1 MSTTSPISKLAQG
14 TLPDELREPLEQLLA
29 QGLGEMSL
37 RQLLGMTLS
46 GLAAAERS
54 AYLEKSPTDKGN
66 GSYDRSLG
74 IGSLSVPIEVPRTRS
89 GWFRPTLLPAAYQRV
104 YPNEMQQLLLALL
117 CSSRSVNAA
126 KAALKKLGLPC
137 SEDDLEA
144 VASEYVEQFALLNSR
159 PLDPDLIALF
169 VDAKYVEVKDSEHIR
184 PTTIYLAVG
193 LTRSGHK
200 RVLACMVRPGREN
213 LEDWKRLLRS
223 LLERG
228 LRRLLILIQDD
239 FPGLLGVTKGLF
251 AQSDIQLCIVH
262 MQRNAKNHLSKADV
276 AEFQQRLRMIKASYC
291 AERAANDFEELCL
304 RFESS
309 APAFIAELRKK
320 RDHYLRFLD
329 YPQPLRRTFST
340 TNAVE
345 AVNGQLER
353 LRLNNGGYF
362 HSEPNLQL
370 KLGIATRFLEDG
382 KWRTPAAAVRDVL
395 AQLNAMFERRF
406 EAQT

>member
-1 MSTTSPISKLAQG
+1 MSTTGPISKLAQG
-14 TLPDELREPLEQLLA
+14 PLPDELREPLEQLLA
-29 QGLGEMSL
+29 QGLGDLSL

-54 AYLEKSPTDKGN
+54 AYLEKTPQDKGN
-66 GSYDRSLG
+66 GSYQRSLG

-89 GWFRPTLLPAAYQRV
+89 GCFRPALLPAAYQRV
-104 YPNEMQQLLLALL
+104 YPDEMQQLLLALL
-117 CSSRSVNAA
+117 CSSRSLNAA

-144 VASEYVEQFALLNSR
+144 VAGEYLEQFALLNSR

-169 VDAKYVEVKDSEHIR
+169 IDGKYVEVKDSEHIR
-184 PTTIYLAVG
+184 PTTIYVAVG
-193 LTRSGHK
+193 LTRCGHK

-223 LLERG
+223 LIERG
-228 LRRLLILIQDD
+228 LRRLLILVQDD
-239 FPGLLGVTKGLF
+239 FSGLLALTKGLF
-251 AQSDIQLCIVH
+251 AHSDIQLCIVH
-262 MQRNAKNHLSKADV
+262 MQRNAKHHLPKADA
-276 AEFQQRLRMIKASYC
+276 AEFQERLRMIKNSYS
-291 AERAANDFEELCL
+291 AERAAGDFEELCQ
-304 RFESS
+304 RFESA

-329 YPQPLRRTFST
+329 YPLPLRRAFST

-362 HSEPNLQL
+362 QSETNLQL
-370 KLGIATRFLEDG
+370 KLGIATRFLQDG
-382 KWRTPAAAVRDVL
+382 KWRSPAAAVREVL
-395 AQLNAMFERRF
+395 PQLNAIFERRF
-406 EAQT
+406 EALP